1 MTYFSIN
8 AAYEPAKV
16 LAVVDASGA
25 VVSTFTLT
33 AGVAKTGFD
42 RFISQLTQPVLA

>member
-16 LAVVDASGA
+16 LAVVGASGA

-33 AGVAKTGFD
+33 PSSDAAFQ
-42 RFISQLTQPVLA
+42 RFISQLTQPVFA